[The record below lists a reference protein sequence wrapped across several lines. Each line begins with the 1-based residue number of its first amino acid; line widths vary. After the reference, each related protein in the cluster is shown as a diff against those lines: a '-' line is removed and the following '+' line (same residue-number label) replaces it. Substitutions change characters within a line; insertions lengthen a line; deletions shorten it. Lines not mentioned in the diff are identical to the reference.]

1 VLALRNEIIENTY
14 ATVDALHQRFLARPS
29 NASAPRVQEVNQ
41 DADSG
46 DEADFDEE
54 MGDAPTSA
62 PSHPRERQERVVDD
76 DGFELVQKPRRR

>member
-1 VLALRNEIIENTY
+1 MLALRNEIIENNY
-14 ATVDALHQRFLARPS
+14 ATVDALQQRFLARPC
-29 NASAPRVQEVNQ
+29 NASAPRIQEVNQ

-54 MGDAPTSA
+54 MGDTPASA
-62 PSHPRERQERVVDD
+62 PSQPRERQERVVDD